1 MPRPERLL
9 DPTAGPLEAFAH
21 DLRAL
26 RTRAGK
32 PSYRAMALQAH
43 YSVATLSE
51 AARGLQKPSLK
62 VTLAYVAAC
71 GGDLEAWSRRWHSVS
86 EALEVRGGQARGRP
100 GGADRNRN
108 RNTGRGD
115 DHDRGAA
122 RRDQERSRH
131 RLGGDGDAER
141 RYGVDGDVDRRY
153 VDRLDQARRE
163 QTRRDQDRPEQGL
176 RGQDRHAGRSVRDGR
191 TGLPDR
197 RQDAGRPGPGQNAGR
212 PAPDRSAAR
221 PDPERNAGRPNRNR
235 DADRPDHDRDAHRG
249 PEDAEHVR
257 GRRGTL
263 VPTAPATATAPDRG
277 GDELTGDERAELRR
291 LRSEVEELRHANEV
305 LKAASA
311 IFAADLRTISKVV
324 YNPAA
329 RQDRSA

>member
-1 MPRPERLL
+1 MYPIAADQSGRHACWEYGGLRPIVPSTPGTADHGSTARRSQRFVETTDSQGEHVPRPERLL

-108 RNTGRGD
+108 LNRNTGRGD

-153 VDRLDQARRE
+153 VDRRDQARRE
-163 QTRRDQDRPEQGL
+163 QTRRDQDRP
-176 RGQDRHAGRSVRDGR
+176 
-191 TGLPDR
+191 
-197 RQDAGRPGPGQNAGR
+197 
-212 PAPDRSAAR
+212 
-221 PDPERNAGRPNRNR
+221 
-235 DADRPDHDRDAHRG
+235 
-249 PEDAEHVR
+249 
-257 GRRGTL
+257 
-263 VPTAPATATAPDRG
+263 
-277 GDELTGDERAELRR
+277 
-291 LRSEVEELRHANEV
+291 
-305 LKAASA
+305 
-311 IFAADLRTISKVV
+311 
-324 YNPAA
+324 
-329 RQDRSA
+329 